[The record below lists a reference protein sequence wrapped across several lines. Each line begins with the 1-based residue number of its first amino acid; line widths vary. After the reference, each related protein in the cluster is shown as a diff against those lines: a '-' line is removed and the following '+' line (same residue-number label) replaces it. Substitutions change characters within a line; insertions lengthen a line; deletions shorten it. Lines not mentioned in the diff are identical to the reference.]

1 MKNVALIFLLSMMS
15 VTASAATLNIDESHK
30 WFSTKQNVTSSQPS
44 LPTDF
49 SAVFDINTFAWTYT
63 KFDISETHPNGGNS
77 LMTFD
82 GYNLLDSSSNIV
94 SSAALAGLSAFS
106 FAYNTLADTAYTL
119 ELFGTLGSSP
129 TRVHLSGLAQTPIPA
144 ALWLFGPL
152 MVGFLAFRKRFMQ

>member
-1 MKNVALIFLLSMMS
+1 MKNVLMIMLLSMMS
-15 VTASAATLNIDESHK
+15 YTASAATLNIDAFDTE
-30 WFSTKQNVTSSQPS
+30 FEAQTVVTSSQPS
-44 LPTDF
+44 LPTSF
-49 SAVFDINTFAWTYT
+49 ATSFDINTLANTFTQFYV
-63 KFDISETHPNGGNS
+63 SETHPNGGDS

-94 SSAALAGLSAFS
+94 SSAALAGLSVFS